1 MLENEMSVVTNNRQS
16 AMLPVQSQRF
26 SMKKWKPILL
36 NIWHHG
42 TTKTRKR
49 GRTLLLTD
57 TPTKQKLET
66 EAAKR
71 KKQPTKKR
79 TKKQKKLSAAESS
92 DSEPEEEMP
101 VLTDEEE
108 ADDMAPAENAYKT
121 GDYVLVKVFGKTP
134 SRFKKFVAVVGM
146 VESDGDLLVTFLKK
160 VALTKYTSTEE
171 EDWVGSRDVIKVLP
185 TPVIGDRVCKRR
197 GV

>member
-1 MLENEMSVVTNNRQS
+1 M
-16 AMLPVQSQRF
+16 
-26 SMKKWKPILL
+26 
-36 NIWHHG
+36 
-42 TTKTRKR
+42 
-49 GRTLLLTD
+49 
-57 TPTKQKLET
+57 
-66 EAAKR
+66 
-71 KKQPTKKR
+71 
-79 TKKQKKLSAAESS
+79 SAAESS

-108 ADDMAPAENAYKT
+108 ADDMAPAANAYKT

-185 TPVIGDRVCKRR
+185 TPVIGDRVIKFAND
-197 GV
+197 VESD